1 MKYSGRAQVMLC
13 STERHRFD
21 KSRDLAA
28 IRAEYRV
35 APRHCADLG
44 YVCFVIRVNLHTVI
58 ENYKY
63 HTVPIYLSPKLKN
76 TATK

>member
-13 STERHRFD
+13 STERHRLD

-28 IRAEYRV
+28 IRAEYRAAAT
-35 APRHCADLG
+35 APGGD

-58 ENYKY
+58 ENYSY
-63 HTVPIYLSPKLKN
+63 YMLHYFSKLI
-76 TATK
+76 

>member
-28 IRAEYRV
+28 IRAEYRA
-35 APRHCADLG
+35 APRRCA
-44 YVCFVIRVNLHTVI
+44 
-58 ENYKY
+58 
-63 HTVPIYLSPKLKN
+63 
-76 TATK
+76 TAPSWAMCVS